1 MMTNLNGVTFVS
13 LNANISK
20 HSYIDFGVIL
30 IEQNIGLPTPK
41 TYTVNIEGM
50 DGTLDLSECFGEMK
64 YENRTIKF
72 TFESIDKITDWQ
84 AKMTKISSFLHGQ
97 KMKITTWSDPDFYYV
112 GRCRIDEYNSKS
124 KLGKIVIS
132 CDCEPFKYKQNI
144 TTFNL
149 VEGSN
154 TVQNS
159 RMTVY
164 ADLINEAEIT
174 INGKTY
180 NAGAHLR
187 TIKLTSGTNNLNSSG
202 SATLIF
208 QEGEI

>member
-13 LNANISK
+13 LNTNISK
-20 HSYIDFGVIL
+20 HSYLDFGVIL
-30 IEQNIGLPTPK
+30 TEQNIGLPSPK

-50 DGTLDLSECFGEMK
+50 DGALDLSECFGEMK

-72 TFESIDKITDWQ
+72 TFESVEKISDWQ
-84 AKMTKISSFLHGQ
+84 AKIIKISSFLHGQ
-97 KMKITTWSDPDFYYV
+97 KMKITTWSDPNFYYI
-112 GRCRIDEYNSKS
+112 GRCPIDEFNSNS
-124 KLGKIVIS
+124 KLGKIVVS

-154 TVQNS
+154 TVKNS

-174 INGKTY
+174 INGKSY
-180 NAGAHLR
+180 NAGTHLR

-208 QEGEI
+208 QESEI

>member
-13 LNANISK
+13 LNTNISK
-20 HSYIDFGVIL
+20 HSYLDFGVIL
-30 IEQNIGLPTPK
+30 TEQNIGLPTPK

-50 DGTLDLSECFGEMK
+50 DGNLDLSECFGEMK
-64 YENRTIKF
+64 YENRTLKF

-149 VEGSN
+149 VEGLN

-164 ADLINEAEIT
+164 ADLINESEVT
-174 INGKTY
+174 INNKTY
-180 NAGAHLR
+180 NAGTHLR
-187 TIKLTSGTNNLNSSG
+187 AIKLMSGTNTLNSSG
-202 SATLIF
+202 SATLTF

>member
-30 IEQNIGLPTPK
+30 TEQNIGLPTPK

-50 DGTLDLSECFGEMK
+50 DGALDLSECFGEMK

-97 KMKITTWSDPDFYYV
+97 KMKITTWSDPNFHYI
-112 GRCRIDEYNSKS
+112 GRCQIDEYNSNS

-149 VEGSN
+149 VEGLN

>member
-1 MMTNLNGVTFVS
+1 MTNLNGVTFVS

-20 HSYIDFGVIL
+20 HSYLDFGVIL
-30 IEQNIGLPTPK
+30 TEQNIGLPSPK

-84 AKMTKISSFLHGQ
+84 AKMIKISSFLHGQ
-97 KMKITTWSDPDFYYV
+97 KMKITTWSDPNFHYI
-112 GRCRIDEYNSKS
+112 GRCQIDEYNSNQR
-124 KLGKIVIS
+124 LGKIVIS

>member
-1 MMTNLNGVTFVS
+1 MTNLHGVTFVS

-20 HSYIDFGVIL
+20 HSYIDFRVIL
-30 IEQNIGLPTPK
+30 TEQNIGLPSPK

-64 YENRTIKF
+64 YENRTLKF

-84 AKMTKISSFLHGQ
+84 AKMIKISSFLHGQ

-112 GRCRIDEYNSKS
+112 GRCRIDEYNSNS

-149 VEGSN
+149 VEGLN
-154 TVQNS
+154 TVDNS

-164 ADLINEAEIT
+164 ADLINEAEVT
-174 INGKTY
+174 INNTTY
-180 NAGAHLR
+180 SAGTHLR
-187 TIKLTSGTNNLNSSG
+187 TIKLTSGTNILNSNG

>member
-1 MMTNLNGVTFVS
+1 MTNLNGVTFVS

-20 HSYIDFGVIL
+20 HSYLDFGVIL
-30 IEQNIGLPTPK
+30 TEQNIGLPTPK

-64 YENRTIKF
+64 YGNRTIKF

-84 AKMTKISSFLHGQ
+84 AKMIKISSFLHGQ

-112 GRCRIDEYNSKS
+112 GRCRIDEYNSNQM
-124 KLGKIVIS
+124 LGKIVIS

-149 VEGSN
+149 VEGLN
-154 TVQNS
+154 TVNNS

-164 ADLINEAEIT
+164 ADLINESEIT
-174 INGKTY
+174 INTTTY
-180 NAGAHLR
+180 SAGTHLR
-187 TIKLTSGTNNLNSSG
+187 TIKLTSGENVLNTNG
-202 SATLIF
+202 SATLTF

>member
-30 IEQNIGLPTPK
+30 TEQNIGLPSPK

-50 DGTLDLSECFGEMK
+50 DGALDLSECFGEMK
-64 YENRTIKF
+64 YENRMLKF
-72 TFESIDKITDWQ
+72 TFESIEKITDWQ
-84 AKMTKISSFLHGQ
+84 AKMINISSFLHGQ

-112 GRCRIDEYNSKS
+112 GRCRIDEFNSNS

-149 VEGSN
+149 VEGLN

-164 ADLINEAEIT
+164 ADLINESEVT
-174 INGKTY
+174 INNKTY
-180 NAGAHLR
+180 NAGTHLR
-187 TIKLTSGTNNLNSSG
+187 AIKLTSGTNILNSSG

>member
-20 HSYIDFGVIL
+20 HSYLDFGVIL
-30 IEQNIGLPTPK
+30 IEQNIGLPSPK
-41 TYTVNIEGM
+41 THTVNIEGM
-50 DGTLDLSECFGEMK
+50 DGALDLSECFGEMK

>member
-20 HSYIDFGVIL
+20 HSYLDFGVIL
-30 IEQNIGLPTPK
+30 TEQNIGLPSPK

-64 YENRTIKF
+64 YENRTLKF
-72 TFESIDKITDWQ
+72 TFESVEKISDWQ
-84 AKMTKISSFLHGQ
+84 AKMIKISSFLHGQ
-97 KMKITTWSDPDFYYV
+97 KMKITTWPDPDFYYV
-112 GRCRIDEYNSKS
+112 GRCRIDEYNSNS

-164 ADLINEAEIT
+164 ADLINESEIT
-174 INGKTY
+174 INSKVY
-180 NAGAHLR
+180 SAGTHLR
-187 TIKLTSGTNNLNSSG
+187 AIKLMSGTNTLNSSG
-202 SATLIF
+202 SATLTF

>member
-30 IEQNIGLPTPK
+30 TEQNIGLPSPK

-50 DGTLDLSECFGEMK
+50 DGALDLSECFGEMK
-64 YENRTIKF
+64 YENRTLKF
-72 TFESIDKITDWQ
+72 TFESIEKITDWQ
-84 AKMTKISSFLHGQ
+84 AKMINISSFLHGQ

-112 GRCRIDEYNSKS
+112 GRCRIDEFNSNS

-149 VEGSN
+149 VEGLN

-164 ADLINEAEIT
+164 ADLINESEVT
-174 INGKTY
+174 INNKTY
-180 NAGAHLR
+180 NAGTHLR
-187 TIKLTSGTNNLNSSG
+187 AIKLTSGTNILNSSG

>member
-1 MMTNLNGVTFVS
+1 MTNLNGVTFVS
-13 LNANISK
+13 LNTNISR
-20 HSYIDFGVIL
+20 HSYLDFGVIL
-30 IEQNIGLPTPK
+30 TEQNIGLPSPK

-84 AKMTKISSFLHGQ
+84 TKMTKISSFLHGQ

>member
-1 MMTNLNGVTFVS
+1 MTNLNGVTFTSV
-13 LNANISK
+13 NTNISR
-20 HSYIDFGVIL
+20 HSYLDFGAIL
-30 IEQNIGLPTPK
+30 TEQNIGLLSPK
-41 TYTVNIEGM
+41 TYSVSIEGM
-50 DGTLDLSECFGEMK
+50 DGNLDLSECFGEMK

-84 AKMTKISSFLHGQ
+84 AKMINISSFLHGQ
-97 KMKITTWSDPDFYYV
+97 KMKIKTWSEPDFYYV
-112 GRCRIDEYNSKS
+112 GRCQIDEYNSS
-124 KLGKIVIS
+124 QRLGKIVVS

-149 VEGSN
+149 VEGLN

-164 ADLINEAEIT
+164 ADLINESEVT
-174 INGKTY
+174 INYKTY
-180 NAGAHLR
+180 NAGTHLR
-187 TIKLTSGTNNLNSSG
+187 AVKLTSGTNILNSSD

-208 QEGEI
+208 QESEI

>member
-13 LNANISK
+13 LNTNISK
-20 HSYIDFGVIL
+20 HSYLDFGVIL
-30 IEQNIGLPTPK
+30 TEQNIGLPTPK

-50 DGTLDLSECFGEMK
+50 DGNLDLSECFGEMK
-64 YENRTIKF
+64 YENRTLKF

-149 VEGSN
+149 VEGTN
-154 TVQNS
+154 TVNNS

-174 INGKTY
+174 INNKTY

-187 TIKLTSGTNNLNSSG
+187 AIKLTSGTNNLISSG
-202 SATLIF
+202 SATLTF

>member
-1 MMTNLNGVTFVS
+1 MTNLNGVTFVS
-13 LNANISK
+13 LNTNIPR
-20 HSYIDFGVIL
+20 HSYLDFGVIL
-30 IEQNIGLPTPK
+30 TEQNIGLPSPK

-187 TIKLTSGTNNLNSSG
+187 TIKLTSGTNKLNSSG

>member
-1 MMTNLNGVTFVS
+1 MTNLNGVTFVS

-30 IEQNIGLPTPK
+30 TEQNIGLPSPK

-50 DGTLDLSECFGEMK
+50 DGTLDLSECFGKMK
-64 YENRTIKF
+64 YENRTLKF

-84 AKMTKISSFLHGQ
+84 TKMIKISSFLHGQ

-112 GRCRIDEYNSKS
+112 GRCRIDEFNSNS

-164 ADLINEAEIT
+164 ADLINESEIT
-174 INGKTY
+174 INSKVY
-180 NAGAHLR
+180 SAGTHLR
-187 TIKLTSGTNNLNSSG
+187 AIKLMSGTNTLNSSG
-202 SATLIF
+202 SATLTF

>member
-1 MMTNLNGVTFVS
+1 MTNLNGVTFVS

-20 HSYIDFGVIL
+20 HSYLDFGVIL
-30 IEQNIGLPTPK
+30 TEQNIGLPTPK
-41 TYTVNIEGM
+41 TYIVNIEGM

-64 YENRTIKF
+64 YGNRTIKF

-84 AKMTKISSFLHGQ
+84 AKMIKISSFLHGQ

-112 GRCRIDEYNSKS
+112 GRCRIDEYNSNQM
-124 KLGKIVIS
+124 LGKIVIS

-149 VEGSN
+149 VEGLN
-154 TVQNS
+154 TVNNS

-164 ADLINEAEIT
+164 ADLINESEIT
-174 INGKTY
+174 INTTTY
-180 NAGAHLR
+180 SAGTHLR
-187 TIKLTSGTNNLNSSG
+187 TIKLTSGENVLNTNG
-202 SATLIF
+202 SATLTF

>member
-1 MMTNLNGVTFVS
+1 MMTNLNGVTFMSV
-13 LNANISK
+13 NTNISK
-20 HSYIDFGVIL
+20 HSYLDFGMIL
-30 IEQNIGLPTPK
+30 TEQNIGLPTPK

-64 YENRTIKF
+64 YVNRTLKF

-84 AKMTKISSFLHGQ
+84 TKMIKISSFLHGQ
-97 KMKITTWSDPDFYYV
+97 KMKITTWSDPNFYYI
-112 GRCRIDEYNSKS
+112 GRCQIDEFNSNS

-149 VEGSN
+149 VEGLN
-154 TVQNS
+154 TMQNS

-164 ADLINEAEIT
+164 ADLINESEIT
-174 INGKTY
+174 INSKVY
-180 NAGAHLR
+180 SAGTHLR
-187 TIKLTSGTNNLNSSG
+187 AIKLMSGTNTLNSSG
-202 SATLIF
+202 NATLNF
-208 QEGEI
+208 QEGEL

>member
-30 IEQNIGLPTPK
+30 TEQNIGLPSPK

-50 DGTLDLSECFGEMK
+50 DGALDLSECFGEMK

-84 AKMTKISSFLHGQ
+84 AKMIKISSFLHGQ
-97 KMKITTWSDPDFYYV
+97 KMKITAWSDPNFYYV
-112 GRCRIDEYNSKS
+112 GRCRIDEYNSNS

-180 NAGAHLR
+180 NAGTHLR

>member
-13 LNANISK
+13 LNTNISK
-20 HSYIDFGVIL
+20 HSYLDFGVIL
-30 IEQNIGLPTPK
+30 TEQNIGLPSPK

-50 DGTLDLSECFGEMK
+50 DGALDLSECFGEMK

>member
-1 MMTNLNGVTFVS
+1 MTNLNGVTFVS

-20 HSYIDFGVIL
+20 HSYLDFGVIL
-30 IEQNIGLPTPK
+30 TEQNIGLPFPK

-164 ADLINEAEIT
+164 ADLINESEIT
-174 INGKTY
+174 INSKVY
-180 NAGAHLR
+180 SAGTHLR
-187 TIKLTSGTNNLNSSG
+187 AIKLMSGTNTLNSSG
-202 SATLIF
+202 NATLNF
-208 QEGEI
+208 QEGEL

>member
-13 LNANISK
+13 LNTNISK
-20 HSYIDFGVIL
+20 HSYLDFGVIL
-30 IEQNIGLPTPK
+30 TEQNIGLPTPK

-50 DGTLDLSECFGEMK
+50 DGNLDLSECFGEMK
-64 YENRTIKF
+64 YENRTLKF

-174 INGKTY
+174 INNTTY
-180 NAGAHLR
+180 SAGTHLR
-187 TIKLTSGTNNLNSSG
+187 AIKLISGENVLNTNG
-202 SATLIF
+202 SATLTF

>member
-13 LNANISK
+13 LNTNISR
-20 HSYIDFGVIL
+20 HSYLDFGVIL
-30 IEQNIGLPTPK
+30 TEQNIGLPSPK

-50 DGTLDLSECFGEMK
+50 DGNLDLSECFGEMK

-72 TFESIDKITDWQ
+72 TFESIDKIIDWQ
-84 AKMTKISSFLHGQ
+84 AKMIKISSFLHGQ
-97 KMKITTWSDPDFYYV
+97 KMKITTWSDPNFYYI
-112 GRCRIDEYNSKS
+112 GRCQIDEYNSNS

>member
-13 LNANISK
+13 LNTNISK
-20 HSYIDFGVIL
+20 HSYLDFDVIL
-30 IEQNIGLPTPK
+30 TEQNIGLPSPK

-50 DGTLDLSECFGEMK
+50 DGALDLSECFGEMK
-64 YENRTIKF
+64 YENRTLKF
-72 TFESIDKITDWQ
+72 TFESIDKIIDWQ
-84 AKMTKISSFLHGQ
+84 AKMIKISSFLHGQ
-97 KMKITTWSDPDFYYV
+97 KMKITTWSDPNFHYI
-112 GRCRIDEYNSKS
+112 GRCQIDEYNSNS

-149 VEGSN
+149 VEGLN

>member
-1 MMTNLNGVTFVS
+1 MTNLNGVTFVS
-13 LNANISK
+13 LNTNISR
-20 HSYIDFGVIL
+20 HSYLDFGVIL
-30 IEQNIGLPTPK
+30 TEQNIGLPSPK

-202 SATLIF
+202 SATLTF

>member
-1 MMTNLNGVTFVS
+1 MCIIYNSKKSVKRKLDC
-13 LNANISK
+13 AN
-20 HSYIDFGVIL
+20 
-30 IEQNIGLPTPK
+30 
-41 TYTVNIEGM
+41 
-50 DGTLDLSECFGEMK
+50 
-64 YENRTIKF
+64 
-72 TFESIDKITDWQ
+72 
-84 AKMTKISSFLHGQ
+84 
-97 KMKITTWSDPDFYYV
+97 
-112 GRCRIDEYNSKS
+112 RCQIDEYNSS
-124 KLGKIVIS
+124 QRLGKIVIS

-144 TTFNL
+144 MTFNL

-174 INGKTY
+174 INNTIY
-180 NAGAHLR
+180 SAGTHLR

>member
-1 MMTNLNGVTFVS
+1 MTNLNGVTFTSV
-13 LNANISK
+13 NTNISR
-20 HSYIDFGVIL
+20 HSYLDFGVIL
-30 IEQNIGLPTPK
+30 TEQNIGLPSPK